1 MRQMHIFMGE
11 YLHSMDA
18 KGRIIIPAKLREGLG
33 DSCVI
38 TKGRA
43 ECLTI
48 YTKERFTEEAKR
60 LEATA
65 HTVKV
70 MGFLRRFFSRAMELE
85 FDRQGRVLVPPNLRA
100 EGNLEK
106 DVVIIGLND
115 RIEMWNK
122 DQWNQYMAEQETELE
137 NLDDDLDAIGL
148 F

>member
-1 MRQMHIFMGE
+1 
-11 YLHSMDA
+11 
-18 KGRIIIPAKLREGLG
+18 
-33 DSCVI
+33 
-38 TKGRA
+38 
-43 ECLTI
+43 
-48 YTKERFTEEAKR
+48 
-60 LEATA
+60 
-65 HTVKV
+65 

-122 DQWNQYMAEQETELE
+122 EQWNQYMAEQETELE